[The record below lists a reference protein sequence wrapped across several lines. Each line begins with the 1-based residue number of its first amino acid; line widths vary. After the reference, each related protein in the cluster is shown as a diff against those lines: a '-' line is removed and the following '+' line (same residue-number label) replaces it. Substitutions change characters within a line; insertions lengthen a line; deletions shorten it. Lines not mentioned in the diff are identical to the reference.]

1 MMSLNFTAK
10 EIAVLI
16 NGKVEGNE
24 NTTVNHFA
32 KIEEGDADGI
42 SFIANPKYE
51 CFADTTKA
59 GILLVNNTIQVKN
72 PAVKAIIRVED
83 PYLAFT
89 KLLEFYQNQLNAA
102 QKNNATISPNA
113 LLAKSST
120 IGENCSIGALAY
132 IGENSS
138 IGANVVIYPTVYIG
152 DNCKV
157 GDNTILF
164 AGVKVYN
171 GCEIGKNCIIHAGAV
186 IGSDGFGFAPKEDG
200 SWQKIPQTGNV
211 VIEDD
216 VEIGANTCID
226 RATMG
231 STIIHKGVKLD
242 NLIQVAHNVEI
253 GENTAIAAQVGI
265 SGSTKLGKKI
275 LVGGQ
280 AAFTGHIKIADGAK
294 IQARAAVK
302 DNISQE
308 NAQLA
313 GAPAINARENYRQIA
328 ALKQL
333 PDLIRQIAE
342 LLKK

>member
-1 MMSLNFTAK
+1 MTLNFTAK

-16 NGKVEGNE
+16 VGRVEGDE
-24 NTTVNHFA
+24 NAIVSSVA
-32 KIEEGDADGI
+32 KIEEGQENAL

-51 CFADTTKA
+51 SYANTTNA
-59 GILLVNNTIQVKN
+59 GILLVNNTLQINN
-72 PAVKAIIRVED
+72 PSVKAIIRVED

-89 KLLEFYQNQLNAA
+89 KLLEFYQSQLNAA

-113 LLAKSST
+113 VLAKSSS

-152 DNCKV
+152 DNCKI
-157 GDNTILF
+157 GDNTVLY
-164 AGVKVYN
+164 AGVKIYS

-211 VIEDD
+211 VIQDD

-313 GAPAINARENYRQIA
+313 GVPAINARENYRQIA